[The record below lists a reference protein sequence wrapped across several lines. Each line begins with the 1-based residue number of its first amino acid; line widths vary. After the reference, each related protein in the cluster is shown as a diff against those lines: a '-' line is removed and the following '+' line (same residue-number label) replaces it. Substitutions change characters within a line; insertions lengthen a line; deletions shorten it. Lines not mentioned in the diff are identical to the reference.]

1 MSYRL
6 TAASVFWALWAPAS
20 WANMVVHDPIGWASN
35 AVEEVTNYTLWLKHE
50 ADAAST
56 ELNTLHTYEQEIVQ
70 LARLGD
76 PAALAQLT
84 GVKDILAIY
93 QDYAQITYDFQRMQT
108 YFNPASY
115 QYDMNSILY
124 TYRQPNWQG
133 MLAYGGT
140 AYVPAA
146 GNYQFATAS
155 FNTAKTAQQTIQ
167 SLTTQRQNL
176 QTQRDSALQSLQSA
190 TTQSDVQKW
199 TAVLQTLN
207 SSISHIDAQIQQ
219 VNQQVSLQQAQLS
232 AGQAVYQATQREQ
245 LGASMLNGVERDLG
259 SFNRVTANY
268 LQPVHWNN
276 ISGGSVTPNN
286 ATMNIPSGGGVVIQ

>member
-6 TAASVFWALWAPAS
+6 ILVSVFWALSAPVS
-20 WANMVVHDPIGWASN
+20 WANMVVHDPIRWASN
-35 AVEEVTNYTLWLKHE
+35 ADEEVTNYTLWLKHE
-50 ADAAST
+50 ADAAAT

-108 YFNPASY
+108 YFNPANY

-140 AYVPAA
+140 AYVPASGDYPFLAA
-146 GNYQFATAS
+146 GFYKAE
-155 FNTAKTAQQTIQ
+155 KAQQKIQ
-167 SLTTQRQNL
+167 KLTTQRQKF
-176 QTQRDSALQSLQSA
+176 QTQQDNGLQNL
-190 TTQSDVQKW
+190 
-199 TAVLQTLN
+199 
-207 SSISHIDAQIQQ
+207 
-219 VNQQVSLQQAQLS
+219 
-232 AGQAVYQATQREQ
+232 
-245 LGASMLNGVERDLG
+245 
-259 SFNRVTANY
+259 
-268 LQPVHWNN
+268 
-276 ISGGSVTPNN
+276 
-286 ATMNIPSGGGVVIQ
+286 

>member
-6 TAASVFWALWAPAS
+6 IVASVFWALWAPVS

-35 AVEEVTNYTLWLKHE
+35 AVDEIANYTLWLKHE
-50 ADAAST
+50 ADAAAT
-56 ELNTLHTYEQEIVQ
+56 ELNTLNTYEQEIVQ

-115 QYDMNSILY
+115 QYDMASILT
-124 TYRQPNWQG
+124 TYRQSNWQG

-155 FNTAKTAQQTIQ
+155 FNTAQTAQQTIQ
-167 SLTTQRQNL
+167 ALTSQCQDL
-176 QTQRDSALQSLQSA
+176 QTEGESALQSLQSA

-219 VNQQVSLQQAQLS
+219 VNQQVNLQQAQIS
-232 AGQAVYQATQREQ
+232 AGQAVYQASQREQ

-259 SFNRVTANY
+259 SFTRVTVTY

-276 ISGGSVTPNN
+276 TSSGGASGHITP
-286 ATMNIPSGGGVVIQ
+286 MNIPPGRPVLIQ

>member
-6 TAASVFWALWAPAS
+6 ILVSVFWALSAPVS

-50 ADAAST
+50 ADAAAT
-56 ELNTLHTYEQEIVQ
+56 ELNTLHTCEQEIVQ

-108 YFNPASY
+108 YFNPVSY

-140 AYVPAA
+140 AYVATS
-146 GNYQFATAS
+146 GDYQISTAR
-155 FNTAKTAQQTIQ
+155 FNTAENAQQTNQ
-167 SLTTQRQNL
+167 SLTAQPQEL
-176 QTQRDSALQSLQSA
+176 QTPHGNALHRPQSA
-190 TTQSDVQKW
+190 
-199 TAVLQTLN
+199 
-207 SSISHIDAQIQQ
+207 
-219 VNQQVSLQQAQLS
+219 
-232 AGQAVYQATQREQ
+232 
-245 LGASMLNGVERDLG
+245 
-259 SFNRVTANY
+259 
-268 LQPVHWNN
+268 
-276 ISGGSVTPNN
+276 
-286 ATMNIPSGGGVVIQ
+286 